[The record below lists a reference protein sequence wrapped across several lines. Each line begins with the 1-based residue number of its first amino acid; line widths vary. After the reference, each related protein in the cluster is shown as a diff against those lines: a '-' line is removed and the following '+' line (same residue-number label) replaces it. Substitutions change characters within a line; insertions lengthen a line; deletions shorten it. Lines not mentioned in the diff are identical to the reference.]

1 MPYARQFTR
10 SLRPVPP
17 GGSHFGIEDT
27 QIHGV
32 EVFGHHGVG
41 EEERRQGQTF
51 LVDVTLQIPEPSNDA
66 LTGTI
71 DYRRVR
77 DIVHAVNESGS
88 FQLLETFTRAIADS
102 VHEELLPERVRVRV
116 RKPGVAWAEW
126 TAASVER
133 P

>member
-1 MPYARQFTR
+1 MI
-10 SLRPVPP
+10 V
-17 GGSHFGIEDT
+17 E
-27 QIHGV
+27 IHGV

-41 EEERRQGQTF
+41 EQERRQGQTF
-51 LVDVTLQIPEPSNDA
+51 LVDVTLQIPEPSGDA
-66 LTGTI
+66 LTATI